1 MVAVGGQLD
10 TPVSVAMAELVRP
23 ALSTAHRLPPS
34 HSRRL
39 NPVEPVRSHLKR
51 YLADLTKHNITE
63 HNITELTDRW

>member
-23 ALSTAHRLPPS
+23 ALSTAHRLPS
-34 HSRRL
+34 HTRQL
-39 NPVEPVRSHLKR
+39 NPVEPVRLHLKR
-51 YLADLTKHNITE
+51 CLANLTK